1 MGQGK
6 SKDAAL
12 YRNIIENT
20 LKGRSHKVSAT
31 LIQDFLQS
39 VQKVHSRFPEQG
51 ILDIEIWEWSEEF
64 KSWYNDH
71 SASEMP
77 PTVFSMW
84 SLLKVAMVL
93 KQEGNTALASQHYS
107 DKFKDSISQ
116 ESLKNLTINCF
127 L

>member
-20 LKGRSHKVSAT
+20 LKGRSQKVSAT

-51 ILDIEIWEWSEEF
+51 ILDIEIWE
-64 KSWYNDH
+64 
-71 SASEMP
+71 
-77 PTVFSMW
+77 
-84 SLLKVAMVL
+84 
-93 KQEGNTALASQHYS
+93 
-107 DKFKDSISQ
+107 
-116 ESLKNLTINCF
+116 
-127 L
+127 